1 MQRGFSHLIS
11 FFNCEKNFS
20 LFLSLQKMAPYTQI
34 NNRYYSMKMH
44 IVSWFSILVWYS
56 SDYILWEW
64 NTIQFNLT
72 TYLLLLLTTTILP
85 TWTWAWVEF
94 IKDEIYFKDLISC
107 FCEQHI
113 YKNPWTL
120 EKKNNETIKKL
131 VFASLLYIMISIK
144 PRDKYLF
151 MQNKIIFCNE
161 IATSHKKLIFYSVY
175 ERKGQE
181 IKIFIFSILYLHAY

>member
-1 MQRGFSHLIS
+1 
-11 FFNCEKNFS
+11 
-20 LFLSLQKMAPYTQI
+20 MAPYTQI

-72 TYLLLLLTTTILP
+72 TYLLLKLTTTILP

-120 EKKNNETIKKL
+120 EKKNNNETIKKL
-131 VFASLLYIMISIK
+131 VFASLIYIMISIK
-144 PRDKYLF
+144 PEINIFLCKIRLFSAMKLPHHTKSWFFTQFMKEKDKKSRYLYF
-151 MQNKIIFCNE
+151 LFYTYIQTKI
-161 IATSHKKLIFYSVY
+161 K
-175 ERKGQE
+175 
-181 IKIFIFSILYLHAY
+181 